1 MNLTF
6 IIAFVAGFGLIIY
19 GIVSGG
25 ASIPQV
31 VSSFIDIPSVFITF
45 GGTLAATIMSVPLKY
60 LKDIPKHFKV
70 LLKSEKSDLNQY
82 IDVIVELAK
91 EARLKGLLVLEEK
104 INNLEVQDD
113 FLKFC
118 VMLIVDA
125 IEPSKVRTQIDNEI
139 NCIEARHAAA
149 WNVYDKCG
157 SFGPAFGMLG
167 TLIGL
172 INMLANMDP
181 SGGADALGKGMSTA
195 LVTTFY
201 GSFLANMLCAP
212 ISNRLKAKHEE
223 EMIVK
228 DLIME
233 GVLSIQ
239 SGENPKYI
247 KDKLNSYITNLE
259 RQAVSESE
267 SDGEAKS
274 KKRRSS
280 KGGSKSKKSQAN
292 NA

>member
-1 MNLTF
+1 MNITF
-6 IIAFVAGFGLIIY
+6 IIGLVAGFGLVIY
-19 GIVSGG
+19 GMISGG
-25 ASIPQV
+25 TSTEQV
-31 VSSFIDIPSVFITF
+31 MKSFIDLPSVYITF
-45 GGTLAATIMSVPLKY
+45 GGAFSATLMSVPLKY
-60 LKDIPKHFKV
+60 LKDIPKHMKV
-70 LLKSEKSDLNQY
+70 LMKNEKTDLNTY
-82 IDVIVELAK
+82 IDIIVELAK
-91 EARLKGLLVLEEK
+91 EARIKGLLVLEEK
-104 INNLEVQDD
+104 INNVEVQDE

-125 IEPSKVRTQIDNEI
+125 IEPSKVRTQVENEI
-139 NCIEARHAAA
+139 NCIETRHANA
-149 WNVYDKCG
+149 WSVYDTLG

-172 INMLANMDP
+172 INMLANMSMDG
-181 SGGADALGKGMSTA
+181 GGADALGKGMAVA

-201 GSFLANMLCAP
+201 GSVLVNMIAAP

-228 DLIME
+228 DLIIE

-247 KDKLNSYITNLE
+247 REKLNSYLTYKGRE
-259 RQAVSESE
+259 ESSESPE
-267 SDGEAKS
+267 GEAAG
-274 KKRRSS
+274 KKV
-280 KGGSKSKKSQAN
+280 KAGKKSRAK

>member
-6 IIAFVAGFGLIIY
+6 IIGLAAGFGLVIY
-19 GIVSGG
+19 GMFGSCSSTSQLIE
-25 ASIPQV
+25 
-31 VSSFIDIPSVFITF
+31 SFIDLPSVFITF
-45 GGTLAATIMSVPLKY
+45 GGAFAATLMSVPFRHI
-60 LKDIPKHFKV
+60 KDIPKHMKV
-70 LLKSEKSDLNQY
+70 LMSKEKINLNQY

-104 INNLEVQDD
+104 INNVELNDD

-125 IEPSKVRTQIDNEI
+125 IEPSKVRTQIENEI
-139 NCIEARHAAA
+139 NCIETRHAAA
-149 WNVYDKCG
+149 WSVYDKCG

-181 SGGADALGKGMSTA
+181 KGGSDALGKGMSVA

-201 GSFLANMLCAP
+201 GSVLVNMICAP

-223 EMIVK
+223 EMILK

-247 KDKLNSYITNLE
+247 KEKLSSYLTYKE
-259 RQAVSESE
+259 REAKNE
-267 SDGEAKS
+267 DGEGAKS
-274 KKRRSS
+274 KKR
-280 KGGSKSKKSQAN
+280 GSAKADKKSSQVN